1 MIRKLHKK
9 SELAFSLVWIGIYIV
24 LMSAAD
30 GISTAIGVEK
40 AVSAPICLILTLF
53 LCLWIRANGLEERYG
68 LCRFKGKAGDFLF
81 FLPLLPI
88 VCVNFVFGVR
98 MTLTPLETVLSIA
111 DMLCVGVTEEI
122 IFRGFLF
129 KSLCGGSIKTAVAVS
144 SITFGVGHIV
154 NLLNGAELVPTLLQI
169 VYASAAGFLFTV
181 IVLRGG
187 SLLPCMAAHSLL
199 NSFSVIGGEGSESGE
214 AATAVFL
221 TLWSLGY
228 AVWILRRTRGKQP

>member
-1 MIRKLHKK
+1 MMGKLHKK
-9 SELAFSLVWIGIYIV
+9 SELAFALVWIGIYIV

-30 GISTAIGVEK
+30 GISTAMGVEK
-40 AVSAPICLILTLF
+40 SVSAPICLILTLF
-53 LCLWIRANGLEERYG
+53 LCLWIRANGLGERYG

-98 MTLTPLETVLSIA
+98 MTLTPLETVLSVA
-111 DMLCVGVTEEI
+111 VMLCVGVTEEI

-169 VYASAAGFLFTV
+169 VYATAAGFLFTV

-187 SLLPCMAAHSLL
+187 SLIPCMAAHSLL
-199 NSFSVIGGEGSESGE
+199 NSFSVIGGEGSEAGE

-228 AVWILRRTRGKQP
+228 AVWILRRTKGKQP